1 MFECFQ
7 QVQIVI
13 QANDDAVVFYPL
25 QNTDEFTVFV
35 NELPLGGVRWSVDR
49 AD

>member
-13 QANDDAVVFYPL
+13 QANDDAIVFYPL
-25 QNTDEFTVFV
+25 QNTDEFTILV
-35 NELPLGGVRWSVDR
+35 NELPLGGVWRSVDR